1 MLKWSWDTVLEYKNM
16 LQLKTTYI
24 YILWTRFSPGI
35 SRWKKRG
42 EEKKRGRRSCLRD
55 NIGRSVA
62 RRLTRGKDGNR
73 HRFVQENEFSDC
85 RLFPF
90 AVARVRKTWHDGE
103 NFLSARGPL
112 CTLLPSME
120 ILIFTRMWVSQKQ
133 TRRSD
138 REHTMYI
145 FRYELESEKI
155 KFLLFRDQRFEFPS
169 RHF

>member
-1 MLKWSWDTVLEYKNM
+1 MVLRHGAWVQKHVTAKNY
-16 LQLKTTYI
+16 LYI
-24 YILWTRFSPGI
+24 YFVNTFFTRNSPSLGI
-35 SRWKKRG
+35 SRWKKR
-42 EEKKRGRRSCLRD
+42 ERRSRLRD

-85 RLFPF
+85 RLFRF

-145 FRYELESEKI
+145 FRYELESEEI

>member
-1 MLKWSWDTVLEYKNM
+1 MVLRHGAWVQKHVTAKNY
-16 LQLKTTYI
+16 LYI
-24 YILWTRFSPGI
+24 YFVNTFFTRNSPSLGI

-42 EEKKRGRRSCLRD
+42 SRLRD

-85 RLFPF
+85 RLFRF

-145 FRYELESEKI
+145 FRYELESEEI

>member
-42 EEKKRGRRSCLRD
+42 RRSRLRD

-85 RLFPF
+85 RLFRF

-138 REHTMYI
+138 RERCIYYI
-145 FRYELESEKI
+145 FRYELESEEM

>member
-1 MLKWSWDTVLEYKNM
+1 MVLRHGAWVQKHVTAKNY
-16 LQLKTTYI
+16 LYI
-24 YILWTRFSPGI
+24 YFVNTFFTRNSPSLGI

-42 EEKKRGRRSCLRD
+42 RRSRLRD

-112 CTLLPSME
+112 CILLRSME

-145 FRYELESEKI
+145 FRYELESEEM